1 MAYYTMTLQDFLET
15 NTIGLDKYPI
25 FDEGYRTPLNNKI
38 IDHYMFYEIGQETTS
53 MFKFFI
59 NRKMNEIMPYYNQ
72 LYESTRIK
80 FDPLLTTDLR
90 TLGDVG
96 GSSTSNNQNHIT
108 GGVNAQTNTVTD
120 SNGKTHSVNESEN
133 KSRAVTSDT
142 PQTQLSGNSDYA
154 SGLADSTS
162 VSSTTGDNDSTN
174 HGTENASTTSDT
186 STDETSTGNL
196 THNVKTDSVTRGR
209 GSPAQSL
216 IMEWRESFLNI
227 DMQVIAELSS
237 QFMGVWHLTDQNIN
251 NGSYFSSGLYPMGF
265 MRYPFYN

>member
-1 MAYYTMTLQDFLET
+1 MAFFTMTLQEFLET

-53 MFKFFI
+53 MFRFFI

-72 LYESTRIK
+72 LYESARIK
-80 FDPLLTTDLR
+80 FDPLLTMDLR
-90 TLGDVG
+90 MLVDAG
-96 GSSTSNNQNHIT
+96 GSSTTTNANHII
-108 GGVNAQTNTVTD
+108 GGVNSTVNGSSD
-120 SNGKTHSVNESEN
+120 SSATTHSDNASEN

-162 VSSTTGDNDSTN
+162 TGTSTTDSN
-174 HGTENASTTSDT
+174 SDSHTTDTTSSVSDT
-186 STDETSTGNL
+186 SSDENSTGNL
-196 THNVKTDSVTRGR
+196 THNANTDSVTRGR
-209 GSPAQSL
+209 NAPAQDL
-216 IMEWRESFLNI
+216 IMSWRDSFLNI
-227 DMQVIAELSS
+227 DMEVIDELTS
-237 QFMGVWHLTDQNIN
+237 QFMGVWQNTDQRAN
-251 NGSYFSSGLYPMGF
+251 SSGLNTFGF